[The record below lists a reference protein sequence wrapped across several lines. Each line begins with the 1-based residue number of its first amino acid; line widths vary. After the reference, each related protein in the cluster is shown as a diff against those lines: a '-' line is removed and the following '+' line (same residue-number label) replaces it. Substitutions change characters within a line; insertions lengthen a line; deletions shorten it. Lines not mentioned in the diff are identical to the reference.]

1 VGAGWRGAQRTWCS
15 HAARARAGHDRVA
28 GRARMGLPPAW
39 QRDMTAHASMRHA
52 PPPAARAMAAPA
64 PAAPPPFS
72 GTDLLLAALTHSSNP
87 PSCAWSA
94 NTRLH
99 DFPWWCKK
107 WGAAVWESEDLVRV
121 AAVSKELHAAAKTA
135 DHLWDPLLERYKKQ
149 HAFNFGW
156 RGPEFPPRLRGKC
169 RDEHSHLPHPRDR
182 TARAH
187 SPALVL
193 CTPFGRTKARFDE
206 ASGEVRDLFIPASE
220 DAKSWAFKDPE
231 PSSPGKQSPGV
242 WLPRPPALLRC
253 EPCGGL
259 SFECGRAFKEHCS
272 SWAHV
277 QMMQDP
283 EERLPEELWDPRSDP
298 HAFAALS
305 LPGCYSA
312 LRLHVDTVMEAYNA
326 PVDEAGMSNMQEH
339 ADWIKRSVEQYN
351 ENAWEGT
358 PHIPAEELAEAAAR
372 WERSDRSHGRKSVVD
387 SDRGGRF

>member
-1 VGAGWRGAQRTWCS
+1 
-15 HAARARAGHDRVA
+15 
-28 GRARMGLPPAW
+28 
-39 QRDMTAHASMRHA
+39 
-52 PPPAARAMAAPA
+52 
-64 PAAPPPFS
+64 
-72 GTDLLLAALTHSSNP
+72 
-87 PSCAWSA
+87 
-94 NTRLH
+94 
-99 DFPWWCKK
+99 
-107 WGAAVWESEDLVRV
+107 VRV
-121 AAVSKELHAAAKTA
+121 AAVSKELYAAAKTA
-135 DHLWDPLLERYKKQ
+135 DHLWEPLLERYTQQ
-149 HAFNFGW
+149 HGWSFG
-156 RGPEFPPRLRGKC
+156 EETAFPPRLEGKC
-169 RDEHSHLPHPRDR
+169 RDDHSHLPHPRDR

-305 LPGCYSA
+305 PQGRYSA
-312 LRLHVDTVMEAYNA
+312 LRLHVDTVMAAFNA
-326 PVDEAGMSNMQEH
+326 PVDEAGMANMQEH
-339 ADWIKRSVEQYN
+339 ADWIKGDVEEYN
-351 ENAWEGT
+351 EGVDPPGISAKK
-358 PHIPAEELAEAAAR
+358 LAKAVAR
-372 WERSDRSHGRKSVVD
+372 
-387 SDRGGRF
+387 